1 MLGLWLR
8 LTNIMFKPSLTRRW
22 SSLKPSVMVGDKQQ
36 DKTTKQNNSV
46 KLEIYYGVE
55 TMYFVVFV
63 VKSALKV
70 IPSIIIFTR

>member
-1 MLGLWLR
+1 MHGIRRAKQDAQNLKIDRIRCTTNVYRTR
-8 LTNIMFKPSLTRRW
+8 L
-22 SSLKPSVMVGDKQQ
+22 
-36 DKTTKQNNSV
+36 
-46 KLEIYYGVE
+46 IYYGVE

>member
-1 MLGLWLR
+1 
-8 LTNIMFKPSLTRRW
+8 
-22 SSLKPSVMVGDKQQ
+22 MVGDKQQ